1 MLRQILLL
9 GESPQQNY
17 FTEKMAEKLQKDHPE
32 MDEQTILDLFT
43 VIPSGSMVRRQKRY
57 CVSRLL

>member
-32 MDEQTILDLFT
+32 MAEQTLLDLFYGYSFRKHGT
-43 VIPSGSMVRRQKRY
+43 QAKEVL
-57 CVSRLL
+57 CE